1 MTRLVIAAG
10 AFTLAEWLRGY
21 VFTGFPWLAL
31 GYTQVPD
38 GLVPGYAPVGGVYL
52 VTLVMALIAGFAARM
67 AHALA
72 QRTSRAVAAPLAGIA
87 VLVLGDVGLSRIEW
101 TAPSGAPV
109 AVSLVQGNVLQDI
122 KFDRSFAW

>member
-1 MTRLVIAAG
+1 
-10 AFTLAEWLRGY
+10 
-21 VFTGFPWLAL
+21 
-31 GYTQVPD
+31 
-38 GLVPGYAPVGGVYL
+38 
-52 VTLVMALIAGFAARM
+52 VTLVMALIAGLAAGM

-109 AVSLVQGNVLQDI
+109 PVSLVQGNVLQDI
-122 KFDRSFAW
+122 KFDPQFRAATFDRYLRLVERSRGGCRAARARSRCSPTKCPTRCCCR